1 MSLLSSTC
9 QQLGFIGLGRMGA
22 AMVRR
27 ITQAGIQ
34 CVVFD
39 KNPDSKQLVPATTVF
54 NTSIEEM
61 ISNLPAPRHIWLM
74 LPAAVVDSVIETLL
88 PLLESGDTLI
98 DGGNSHFTEDIR
110 RAKGLADKGVHYMD
124 VGVSG
129 GVWGEERGYCH
140 MIGGPKDRYDFLEPV
155 FRALAPGVDSA
166 PRTEGKSGTPS
177 PAEQGYLYCG
187 ETGAGHFVKMVH
199 NGIEYGLMAAY
210 AEGLSILKHANQ
222 GHQTVEADA
231 ETSPLEHPE
240 YYKYDLPVADISEL
254 WRRGSVVGSWL
265 LDLIAQEMH
274 HSPDLESYEGRVS
287 DSGEGRWTSS
297 AAIDLGVP
305 APVLTTALYSRFA
318 SRGNDLFA
326 DRIQSAMRHAFGGHQ
341 EKAADSDGNKG
352 A

>member
-1 MSLLSSTC
+1 MSQSAVC

-27 ITQAGIQ
+27 ISKAGIQ

-39 KNPDSKQLVPATTVF
+39 QNPDSKKLVPETAVF
-54 NTSIEEM
+54 NTSIEEL
-61 ISNLPAPRHIWLM
+61 IKNLPAPRHIWLM

-88 PLLESGDTLI
+88 PLLDKGDTLI

-110 RAKGLADKGVHYMD
+110 RAKSLAQHGINYMD

-140 MIGGPKDRYDFLEPV
+140 MIGGPKAHYEFLEPV
-155 FRALAPGVDSA
+155 FHALAPGIDSA
-166 PRTEGKSGTPS
+166 PRTEGRTGTPT

-210 AEGLSILKHANQ
+210 AEGLNILKHADQ
-222 GHQTVEADA
+222 GHHPVAADA
-231 ETSPLEHPE
+231 ETAPLEHPE
-240 YYKYDLPVADISEL
+240 YYKYDLPVAEISEV

-265 LDLIAQEMH
+265 LDLIAREMH
-274 HSPDLESYEGRVS
+274 QSPNLEHYEGRVS
-287 DSGEGRWTSS
+287 DSGEGRWTSV

-305 APVLTTALYSRFA
+305 APVLTSALYSRFA

-326 DRIQSAMRHAFGGHQ
+326 NQVQSAMRHAFGGHQ
-341 EKAADSDGNKG
+341 EKPAEPEDNKG